1 MKSRE
6 KFVTASSNYYNYAS
20 SVTAKESFLYLN
32 STGKFTYEPGYS
44 MERNSFDS
52 FLLEI
57 ILDGNAVIETENESY
72 LARKN
77 DVVLLDCYQWH
88 RYHSETGWQ
97 ALWVHFDGIAA
108 RGYYDLIRRTNG
120 NVFHVS
126 DTKQFQKHLAMIYTM
141 FDGSEALNEPKIALE
156 LTAALTL
163 MTEKVETTAQPR
175 STTPQMDDVLYY
187 INEHLDEELSIKQL
201 AGLVNLSEYYFIR
214 AFNRAMGMTPRQ
226 YIISVR
232 MNYAKYLLTTT
243 AYSVQEIG
251 YMVGYA
257 SESMFCTIFKKIQ
270 KITPT
275 EYRTKGLVAS
285 KTDA

>member
-6 KFVTASSNYYNYAS
+6 KHVAASSNYYNYAS

-44 MERNSFDS
+44 VERNSFDS

-57 ILDGNAVIETENESY
+57 ILDGNAVIETENESF

-187 INEHLDEELSIKQL
+187 INEH
-201 AGLVNLSEYYFIR
+201 
-214 AFNRAMGMTPRQ
+214 
-226 YIISVR
+226 
-232 MNYAKYLLTTT
+232 
-243 AYSVQEIG
+243 
-251 YMVGYA
+251 
-257 SESMFCTIFKKIQ
+257 
-270 KITPT
+270 
-275 EYRTKGLVAS
+275 
-285 KTDA
+285 